1 MRTRR
6 IERLASC
13 IALALLSV
21 SCATIEHRIAFI
33 QYGLEPGPSQTQAKS
48 DVEITLK
55 VIRPSEM
62 YQYPELFAFRL
73 EDFAAYKRY
82 AALEIMYPVGPLGKS
97 WEHPLSTSDF
107 SHQVLLCR
115 VKIRNGTPHILRMK
129 DARIYLIIEG
139 QEPVPALSFNELLEQ
154 ADDYEAE
161 TNRYLARS
169 SGLLRM
175 QIPPGFFRALLL
187 SHKKAFR
194 LINDLGTEILP
205 GFTYTAMLA
214 FPATP
219 NTYAA
224 ATISFFDITTKVDS
238 VGTPTEKTQL
248 NFLLRPQ
255 QAQMWF
261 DRQERMWKAGSTPAA
276 P

>member
-1 MRTRR
+1 MRTQK
-6 IERLASC
+6 IPRLAIS
-13 IALALLSV
+13 IALALFSA
-21 SCATIEHRIAFI
+21 SCATTAHRIAFI

-62 YQYPELFAFRL
+62 YQYSELFAFRL
-73 EDFAAYKRY
+73 EDFPLYNRY
-82 AALEIMYPVGPLGKS
+82 EGLRRIYPVGPLGKS
-97 WEHPLSTSDF
+97 WEHPLSAPNF
-107 SHQVLLCR
+107 GHQVLLCR
-115 VKIRNGTPHILRMK
+115 VKIRNGTQHILRMK

-139 QEPVPALSFNELLEQ
+139 QEPVPALSFNEVLEQ
-154 ADDYEAE
+154 ADEYEAE
-161 TNRYLARS
+161 TNHYLARGP
-169 SGLLRM
+169 GLLTT
-175 QIPPGFFRALLL
+175 QIPRGFFRALLL
-187 SHKKAFR
+187 SHKKGFR

-205 GFTYTAMLA
+205 GFTYTGMVA

-224 ATISFFDITTKVDS
+224 ARISFFDITTKVDS
-238 VGTPTEKTQL
+238 AGTPTEKTQFDFVL
-248 NFLLRPQ
+248 QPQ

-261 DRQERMWKAGSTPAA
+261 DWQEKMWKAGSTPAT